1 MTPDRAHE
9 LEGEEA
15 RETRDRQMAEILQE
29 LRVAITGGQILFGFL
44 LTVPFAQGWKETNDL
59 QRTLY
64 LVTLLAIAAATG
76 CFIAPT
82 AAHRIRFHQRDR
94 SFLVA
99 YGNRL
104 AIAGLA
110 CLLVAMVSALL
121 LVTDFVFS
129 RTTALVASGAI
140 AVLLLTL
147 WFVVP
152 LSRYRDDGSGS
163 HERPAA
169 PD

>member
-1 MTPDRAHE
+1 VSRDRAHE
-9 LEGEEA
+9 QEGEQA
-15 RETRDRQMAEILQE
+15 RRTRDRQVAEVLQE

-44 LTVPFAQGWKETNDL
+44 LTVPFAQGWKGTDDF
-59 QRTLY
+59 QRALF
-64 LVTLLAIAAATG
+64 LLTLLAISTATG

-94 SFLVA
+94 SFLVSYA
-99 YGNRL
+99 NGA
-104 AIAGLA
+104 AIAGLC

-129 RTTALVASGAI
+129 RGTAILSSGAI
-140 AVLLLTL
+140 AVLLLCI

-152 LSRYRDDGSGS
+152 LVRYRSD
-163 HERPAA
+163 
-169 PD
+169 